1 MAIDIRRKL
10 VLRTVVGGAIIA
22 SISPEA
28 NIGNVP
34 QWIVQAPDGVVI
46 YRIALVGPTPTV
58 TTTSTAS
65 TSSATA
71 TTTNK
76 YSVKTKDGGEVFY
89 IEPVSSMLPLTWAL
103 KAKIGGSL
111 IVNYYQDTT
120 GKATIKAPDGTII
133 YRIEP
138 LATPTTDG
146 QVVYTIKT
154 RDGKINF
161 YLAQI

>member
-1 MAIDIRRKL
+1 MAIDIKRKL

-34 QWIVQAPDGVVI
+34 QWIVQAPDGVII
-46 YRIALVGPTPTV
+46 YRIALVGPTPTE
-58 TTTSTAS
+58 TATSTAAT
-65 TSSATA
+65 TSVTT

-89 IEPVSSMLPLTWAL
+89 IEPVARSIYPSWAL
-103 KAKIGGSL
+103 KAKLGGSL

-120 GKATIKAPDGTII
+120 GKGTIEAPDGTVI

-138 LATPTTDG
+138 LPTPTTDG

-161 YLAQI
+161 YLAQS